1 MLMLHCTGHFKIYKC
16 TILSN
21 VTPIVHRTGTQLQ
34 GHPVP
39 DHMVAKLQNASMQD
53 FQSTSLTYVQ
63 HMENVDT

>member
-1 MLMLHCTGHFKIYKC
+1 M
-16 TILSN
+16 LSN